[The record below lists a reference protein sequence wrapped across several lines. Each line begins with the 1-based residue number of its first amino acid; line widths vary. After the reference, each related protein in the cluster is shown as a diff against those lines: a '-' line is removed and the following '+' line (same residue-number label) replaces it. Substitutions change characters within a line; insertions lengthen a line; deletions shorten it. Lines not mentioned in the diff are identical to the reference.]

1 MRHEKSC
8 FILRFFFCHRIPIPS
23 CKKKL
28 SHEANLLLMLCHTKS
43 GTSRLPYQ
51 ILWTLDLPNHRYV
64 GIFSI
69 NFHEYP
75 LKRDLSA
82 FLMECSSVVCRT
94 LCCLNCISLWQL
106 LGSLHTAAK
115 NYCLFWHSA
124 KMGAVYLEMPVRK
137 VQPSFKC
144 PLGSSGSLRQY
155 GFLELKWVF

>member
-1 MRHEKSC
+1 MKNLASYWD
-8 FILRFFFCHRIPIPS
+8 FFFAIEFPSLAVKRNWAMKRICYQCYAI
-23 CKKKL
+23 L
-28 SHEANLLLMLCHTKS
+28 S
-43 GTSRLPYQ
+43 GISRLPYQ

-144 PLGSSGSLRQY
+144 LLGSSGSLRQY